1 MANERKQ
8 MARRIKETRK
18 EFNEANTRIR
28 ELEKEVR
35 NLLGYCDDRYLGE
48 NNLKANDFIAHYKN
62 EANTRIRE
70 LEKEVRTLRRVKH
83 WLICWKV
90 GL

>member
-1 MANERKQ
+1 
-8 MARRIKETRK
+8 MARDFFQEALARFRNIQYPTTAQRQFDTLRNDLRKDVLSK
-18 EFNEANTRIR
+18 EF
-28 ELEKEVR
+28 
-35 NLLGYCDDRYLGE
+35 
-48 NNLKANDFIAHYKN
+48 N

>member
-35 NLLGYCDDRYLGE
+35 
-48 NNLKANDFIAHYKN
+48 
-62 EANTRIRE
+62 
-70 LEKEVRTLRRVKH
+70 TLRRVKH

-90 GL
+90 GV